1 MFNAKEPNG
10 LWSPPATTS
19 STWVLITVVL
29 TSECP
34 SNSCRVWI
42 LVPDCNNYVATMT
55 CLSLVSTP
63 TKRSIS
69 RLPHIFRTLQTVAFH
84 KHAQPMHIGL
94 FGAQAI
100 VFVTNLL
107 TGSRSR
113 LARNTGEATGF
124 MAEFHALFYTNC
136 RYQKQA
142 KSHFIFYFS
151 QCNIQ

>member
-34 SNSCRVWI
+34 SNSRHVWI
-42 LVPDCNNYVATMT
+42 LVPDCNNYVAAMT
-55 CLSLVSTP
+55 CRSLVSTP

-69 RLPHIFRTLQTVAFH
+69 KLPHISRTLQTVSFH

-107 TGSRSR
+107 TGSSSR
-113 LARNTGEATGF
+113 VARNTGEAAVF
-124 MAEFHALFYTNC
+124 VAEFHTVFLY
-136 RYQKQA
+136 
-142 KSHFIFYFS
+142 
-151 QCNIQ
+151 

>member
-1 MFNAKEPNG
+1 MGFAGTWAASECLLTLRRCGAVVPG
-10 LWSPPATTS
+10 PPSRVRLQSTSAATSSCVWQPPPAARWPTCGS
-19 STWVLITVVL
+19 S
-29 TSECP
+29 
-34 SNSCRVWI
+34 
-42 LVPDCNNYVATMT
+42 
-55 CLSLVSTP
+55 
-63 TKRSIS
+63 
-69 RLPHIFRTLQTVAFH
+69 LPHVSRIPQTVLFH
-84 KHAQPMHIGL
+84 KHTRRLHIDL
-94 FGAQAI
+94 LGAQAI

-151 QCNIQ
+151 QFNIQ